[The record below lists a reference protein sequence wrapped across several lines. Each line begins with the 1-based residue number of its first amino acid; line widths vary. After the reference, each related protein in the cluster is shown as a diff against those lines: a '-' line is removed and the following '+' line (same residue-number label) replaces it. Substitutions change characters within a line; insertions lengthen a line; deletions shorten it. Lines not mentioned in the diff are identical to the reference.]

1 MAGFVLKRW
10 IILAVLSAISM
21 MCHAADSVSTE
32 IKPWP
37 AAPFKLLTSGAETLT
52 ASTHNEPLLIGR
64 QPGGEPRYF
73 KGELAGILLYN
84 RALSENEQKSATHWL
99 F

>member
-37 AAPFKLLTSGAETLT
+37 AAPFKLLTSGVETLT
-52 ASTHNEPLLIGR
+52 AS
-64 QPGGEPRYF
+64 
-73 KGELAGILLYN
+73 
-84 RALSENEQKSATHWL
+84 RAISRGNLPVFCSIIAR
-99 F
+99 